1 MANERNIE
9 DFNRGVALVLGRLY
23 TAFPVPTSI
32 RADELDETAD
42 RVSRLA
48 YEATIRFLRDEGLIR
63 IQAETL
69 DDRFIGVV
77 LSAKGLALLQAVP
90 DALQEKKPWADWLR
104 DTLRDGSRVGLKT
117 LIEILLRQ
125 VGGGA

>member
-23 TAFPVPTSI
+23 AAFPVPTTL
-32 RADELDETAD
+32 RMDDLDEAAD

-48 YEATIRFLRDEGLIR
+48 YAATIRFLRDERVIR

-69 DDRFIGVV
+69 DDRFVGVV

-90 DALQEKKPWADWLR
+90 EALQEKKPWADWLR
-104 DTLRDGSRVGLKT
+104 DTLRDGSRGGLKT

-125 VGGGA
+125 VGGAA